1 MELCEGGELFKRI
14 AKRQL
19 NHKDSSK
26 VMKQLFSALVY
37 IHSKNIV
44 HRDIK
49 PENILFDKTTGSIKL
64 IDFGI
69 AYRKKKKK

>member
-1 MELCEGGELFKRI
+1 MELCEGGELFKRVARREI
-14 AKRQL
+14 RVRDSAKIMRQL
-19 NHKDSSK
+19 
-26 VMKQLFSALVY
+26 LEAITY

-49 PENILFDKTTGSIKL
+49 PENILFDKGTKNIKL

-69 AYRKKKKK
+69 A